1 VPSAAPRPRIV
12 VLGCSFAGLE
22 LVYRYARRRG
32 RLEPGELTVVEPRPA
47 HPYIPLAHE
56 AISGARSEAELAFDH
71 EHFCTAVGA
80 TFVRAAAV
88 AVDTALRR
96 VCVDGDGGAR
106 ELPYDRLV
114 VAVGSVAAVPR
125 AFAGSARVIPSKFV
139 ADALRLTERVR
150 ALRSRGS
157 PARVAVVGAG
167 ITGVEWGAELAGAG
181 VDGTPVDVT
190 IVGRE
195 SELLPQFRRTVA
207 RHAARVLARYGV
219 GLVLGRTVAGVDDD
233 GLTLDDAASVPCDV
247 VLWAGGVRPNPA
259 LRDFGL
265 PLTADGHVV
274 VTPRLAVPGHD
285 GVYAAGDVARIV
297 GPDGQPR
304 PTMERAIEAIW
315 QGAYLA
321 RRLAAD
327 RRAEDGP
334 AHRIRR
340 DFFYGLS
347 LGRRNSL
354 VLYGPFWFDLAVNVH
369 FRRWLQWAYYERF
382 RLLGRVRREG
392 RASRSSPGLASAR
405 PG

>member
-1 VPSAAPRPRIV
+1 VPAQSPYPRLV

-32 RLEPGELTVVEPRPA
+32 RLEAGELTVVEPRLA

-56 AISGARSEAELAFDH
+56 AISGARTPAALAFDQ
-71 EHFCTAVGA
+71 EQFCTAVGA
-80 TFVRAAAV
+80 TFVRASAL
-88 AVDTALRR
+88 AVDPARR
-96 VCVDGDGGAR
+96 LVRVDGEGGAR
-106 ELPYDRLV
+106 ELTYDRLV
-114 VAVGSVAAVPR
+114 VAVGSVAAVPG
-125 AFAGSARVIPSKFV
+125 AFAASPRMIPSKFV
-139 ADALRLTERVR
+139 ADALRLRDRVR
-150 ALRSRGS
+150 ELRARGS

-167 ITGVEWGAELAGAG
+167 ITGVEWGAELAGSG
-181 VDGTPVDVT
+181 VDGEPVEVV

-195 SELLPQFRRTVA
+195 RELLPQFRRTVA
-207 RHAARVLARYGV
+207 RHAERVLARYGV
-219 GLVLGRTVAGVDDD
+219 RLVLGRSVTGVGDEALALD
-233 GLTLDDAASVPCDV
+233 GGEHVPCDV

-259 LRDFGL
+259 VVGFGL
-265 PLTADGHVV
+265 PLAADGHVV

-297 GPDGQPR
+297 GRDGTAR

-321 RRLAAD
+321 RRLAD
-327 RRAEDGP
+327 GWRAEEGP

-347 LGRRNSL
+347 LGRRNSV
-354 VLYGPFWFDLAVNVH
+354 VLYGRFWFDVRLNVY

-382 RLLGRVRREG
+382 RLLGRLRGERRSVRPE
-392 RASRSSPGLASAR
+392 PASAAAD
-405 PG
+405 